1 MSKKEINLNV
11 VLDKNEII
19 QYLESLAQNLKSE
32 KLVIEKGNQF
42 LSLTPSAQIE
52 INVEAKQKKEKE
64 KLRIELSWSTEDIDV
79 PADFLKISSTEPE
92 ALEIESDFQSPSPET
107 EFEPLEIKPDA
118 TAEVGTHP

>member
-11 VLDKNEII
+11 ILNKDEII

-52 INVEAKQKKEKE
+52 INVEAKQKKGKE
-64 KLRIELSWSTEDIDV
+64 KLRIELSWSTEEASV
-79 PADFLKISSTEPE
+79 PADFLKIFSTDPEPLD
-92 ALEIESDFQSPSPET
+92 AESDVQTPPAEV
-107 EFEPLEIKPDA
+107 EPLKNQSRCD
-118 TAEVGTHP
+118 V